1 MTALGKTLVF
11 FNLLFALVTGGLIVQ
26 VFLTRTNWKIGFDAA
41 VAESKAAQAN
51 LKAEQSIAKQRAAEM
66 DAQKKKLEETIVVLQ
81 RDIVGLKEE
90 ANNAKNAREQAVAA
104 QRVEIV
110 NSQAASQEIDKLRTE
125 RNQMQ
130 VQLAQRNDRIAKLE
144 TDLAGVNA
152 KETYARIRADLTEKD
167 IENKKVE
174 LADLTRQVGEMRA
187 ELQSLGALRSKSA
200 SMKPRIPTVEQV
212 GKVTSVAENLAV
224 ISLGSDHGL
233 EIGHILQVYRT
244 APDVQYLGT
253 LTVNKVET
261 HRAAGL
267 FQPSSRNMVVK
278 VGDTVDTKI
287 LR

>member
-51 LKAEQSIAKQRAAEM
+51 LKAEQTIAKQRFAEL
-66 DAQKKKLEETIVVLQ
+66 DGQKKKLEETIAALQ
-81 RDIVGLKEE
+81 KDIVGLKED
-90 ANNAKNAREQAVAA
+90 AINHKNAREQAVAA
-104 QRVEIV
+104 QRQEIV

-130 VQLAQRNDRIAKLE
+130 VQLAQRADRVAKLE
-144 TDLAGVNA
+144 TDLANMSA
-152 KETYARIRADLTEKD
+152 KERYASIRSDISEKD
-167 IENKKVE
+167 IEAKKVE
-174 LADLTRQVGEMRA
+174 LADLTRQVGEMKA
-187 ELQSLGALRSKSA
+187 ELQALGALKSKSA
-200 SMKPRIPTVEQV
+200 SMKPRVPTVEQV

-233 EIGHILQVYRT
+233 EPGHILQVYRT
-244 APDVQYLGT
+244 TPDVQYLGT

-267 FQPSSRNMVVK
+267 FQPAGRNMVVK